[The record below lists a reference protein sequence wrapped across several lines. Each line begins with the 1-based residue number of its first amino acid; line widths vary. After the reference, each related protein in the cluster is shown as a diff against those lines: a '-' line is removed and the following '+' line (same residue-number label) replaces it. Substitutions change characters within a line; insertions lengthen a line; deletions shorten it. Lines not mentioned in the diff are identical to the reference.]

1 MFNQYII
8 KTGLFPKELSRF
20 LPKAK
25 EIRENADYGDF
36 VEITK
41 QDAQTQ
47 LENAK
52 KFIEEAERTMNKII
66 QEAKYQ

>member
-1 MFNQYII
+1 M
-8 KTGLFPKELSRF
+8 
-20 LPKAK
+20 PKAK